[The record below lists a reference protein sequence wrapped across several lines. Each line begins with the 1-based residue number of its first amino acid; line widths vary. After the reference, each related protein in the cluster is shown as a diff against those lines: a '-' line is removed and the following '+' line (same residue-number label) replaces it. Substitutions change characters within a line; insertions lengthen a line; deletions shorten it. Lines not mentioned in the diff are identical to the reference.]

1 MNLCHETTGFI
12 INMKNLLELIA
23 SLYGKKALTKTIGTR
38 TNVISLSNKKLKKY
52 ITDDLNIEAASD
64 AAAVNAYKEMEK
76 LIVDVPKMNDGQRLI
91 FEGNLRRA
99 KNKLQASGIIEPDQ
113 TADVLS
119 MSTKKPVSEE
129 GIKQLIKEGGQKNP
143 PGSLLG
149 NIESRLNKI
158 KATTEEMKEISG
170 KETVGDFLNDY
181 FNLQK
186 TTGRGRSLED
196 QAYVRAAVRQIMY
209 TDFNA
214 GKLKFSKE
222 LEEMAMG
229 KTNKDPIEVFRKLY
243 GEDALEQIDD
253 ILPQIKTL
261 TKNMEAEELA
271 RSKFN
276 FEPKLDRPKGSYT
289 DEEMRAITDKVEG
302 TSKAEVVDIKNKVS
316 KNVDPDQLIQ
326 EYNSNY
332 KLLSQTDEEGGT
344 LIGYEQFNKLQNRN
358 TEIEKM
364 LDSMGVKP
372 APKVEP
378 EGTVI
383 PFKKDD
389 PDKFAGGGSVGLDYL
404 MGIERPYATGGR
416 VSYANGSEE
425 ARSITLDSHDKAPE
439 NFDKYPVKVGENLGL
454 DIKGRMVSGSSNPNR
469 YAKVK
474 TAERDFSVRGKYNVP
489 ETSLSIKGGIGDIR
503 FRENVD
509 INVPEYNYKE
519 NIRNVMRANPS
530 SIGAEYK
537 LGPNS
542 LISGSRDSTDGR
554 DTYNLG
560 YKYGP
565 VSIDYRDS
573 PEGKD
578 IMARLRMPFAKGGL
592 AYLMGF

>member
-1 MNLCHETTGFI
+1 
-12 INMKNLLELIA
+12 MKNLLELIA

-91 FEGNLRRA
+91 FEGNLRRT

-158 KATTEEMKEISG
+158 KATTEEMKKISG

-181 FNLQK
+181 FGLSKFKLTSQK
-186 TTGRGRSLED
+186 EGLVRST
-196 QAYVRAAVRQIMY
+196 ARQILY
-209 TDFNA
+209 SDIKS
-214 GKLKFSKE
+214 GKLKAPKE
-222 LEEMAMG
+222 IEDLVMG
-229 KTNKDPIEVFRKLY
+229 RTSGDPIDTFRNLY
-243 GEDALEQIDD
+243 GEDALQQLDD
-253 ILPQIKTL
+253 LAPEIGTL
-261 TKNMEAEELA
+261 TREADAEALA

-276 FEPKLDRPKGSYT
+276 FEPKLDRPKEAYT
-289 DEEMRAITDKVEG
+289 DAEIEAILSKDKDRFAIKPE
-302 TSKAEVVDIKNKVS
+302 AEVVDIKTKVS

-416 VSYANGSEE
+416 AGFYEGSSYDEAGTQTTSAQMDAATGGESNGGSYDT
-425 ARSITLDSHDKAPE
+425 AGQQFTTAQIDSASRESGE
-439 NFDKYPVKVGENLGL
+439 NSFDKNLNMIDTGL
-454 DIKGRMVSGSSNPNR
+454 RSMGALGNVRNAIASKGLVSFPAVLALSELYSALKSNKNQ
-469 YAKVK
+469 
-474 TAERDFSVRGKYNVP
+474 TA
-489 ETSLSIKGGIGDIR
+489 
-503 FRENVD
+503 
-509 INVPEYNYKE
+509 INNLELLK
-519 NIRNVMRANPS
+519 
-530 SIGAEYK
+530 
-537 LGPNS
+537 
-542 LISGSRDSTDGR
+542 SGLAQDGR
-554 DTYNLG
+554 AGFT
-560 YKYGP
+560 
-565 VSIDYRDS
+565 
-573 PEGKD
+573 
-578 IMARLRMPFAKGGL
+578 KGGL

>member
-439 NFDKYPVKVGENLGL
+439 NFDKYPVK
-454 DIKGRMVSGSSNPNR
+454 
-469 YAKVK
+469 
-474 TAERDFSVRGKYNVP
+474 
-489 ETSLSIKGGIGDIR
+489 
-503 FRENVD
+503 
-509 INVPEYNYKE
+509 
-519 NIRNVMRANPS
+519 
-530 SIGAEYK
+530 
-537 LGPNS
+537 LGP
-542 LISGSRDSTDGR
+542 LELGASG
-554 DTYNLG
+554 
-560 YKYGP
+560 
-565 VSIDYRDS
+565 V
-573 PEGKD
+573 
-578 IMARLRMPFAKGGL
+578 
-592 AYLMGF
+592 

>member
-439 NFDKYPVKVGENLGL
+439 NFDKYPVKLGPL
-454 DIKGRMVSGSSNPNR
+454 ELGASGSISFNKNDPDPYTDVNTLR
-469 YAKVK
+469 R
-474 TAERDFSVRGKYNVP
+474 ELSIRGKYNVP
-489 ETSLSIKGGIGDIR
+489 GTPLSLTGGIGDIR
-503 FRENVD
+503 DRANVT
-509 INVPEYNYKE
+509 INDPEYNYYKKLKLVD
-519 NIRNVMRANPS
+519 RQNPY

-537 LGPNS
+537 LGPDS